1 MMTNNTETILLIIF
15 VALTGLA
22 VLMQASVLLA
32 MFITMRKALKL
43 VQENVEEL
51 RTKVLPVVSDA
62 ADLLHRVGPK
72 LESVASD
79 VSELVHDFRLQ
90 GAEFQTSANEIIEKV
105 LRQTSRIDA
114 MLTGLMNTFDR
125 ATGLVNDVI
134 VAPIRQLNAM
144 AASARA
150 VFNALVFRTPA
161 PAPTHAAADKDLFV

>member
-1 MMTNNTETILLIIF
+1 MTNNTETNLLIIF

-32 MFITMRKALKL
+32 MFLTMRKSLKF

-51 RTKVLPVVSDA
+51 RAKVLPVVSEAGDF
-62 ADLLHRVGPK
+62 LHRVGPK

-79 VSELVHDFRLQ
+79 VFVLVHDLRLQ
-90 GAEFQTSANEIIEKV
+90 GSEFQASANEIMEKV
-105 LRQTSRIDA
+105 RRQTSHIDA
-114 MLTGLMNTFDR
+114 MLTGVLNTFER
-125 ATGLVNDVI
+125 ASGLVNDVI
-134 VAPIRQLNAM
+134 VAPIRQLNAV

-150 VFNALVFRTPA
+150 IFSALVFRTPT